1 MTRTR
6 RLAATAAMAAL
17 LTLTGT
23 TPADALAPRGMKY
36 SRTCVASAFLLSP
49 AIGIV
54 CRWNA
59 EIRYQY

>member
-6 RLAATAAMAAL
+6 RLAAAAAMAAL

-23 TPADALAPRGMKY
+23 TPADALAPRGLKY
-36 SRTCVASAFLLSP
+36 SRTCVASALFISP
-49 AIGIV
+49 LVGVV